1 MFMARVMAPDLKL
14 ININSLPKKSRIT
27 SPLKTNPDHSK
38 VMEVTPMKDIKVI
51 NTAATPTESN
61 NKVMVDSSLLM
72 ANSSLL
78 MASSSLLMASS
89 SLLMGISRD
98 LMANRPVTVRAM
110 DQTVDTRV
118 KATVVNPMV
127 DMARD
132 PTIRDTVDHKV
143 ATVAL
148 LDTVATDN
156 NNVVMADTVVTASL
170 NNVAMAVTDKVMD
183 SHFLVTVNPS
193 AAMVVNH
200 MAAPEVAIG
209 EKSE

>member
-1 MFMARVMAPDLKL
+1 M
-14 ININSLPKKSRIT
+14 
-27 SPLKTNPDHSK
+27 
-38 VMEVTPMKDIKVI
+38 TPIKDIKVI
-51 NTAATPTESN
+51 NTVATPTDSN
-61 NKVMVDSSLLM
+61 NKVMVDR
-72 ANSSLL
+72 
-78 MASSSLLMASS
+78 SLLMASS

-98 LMANRPVTVRAM
+98 LMANMPVTVRAM

-143 ATVAL
+143 AMAATVAL

-193 AAMVVNH
+193 AAMVVNP
-200 MAAPEVAIG
+200 MAAPEAMVVNHKAAPEVDIG

>member
-1 MFMARVMAPDLKL
+1 MARVMAPDLKL
-14 ININSLPKKSRIT
+14 INISSLPKKSRIT
-27 SPLKTNPDHSK
+27 FPLKTNPDNSQ
-38 VMEVTPMKDIKVI
+38 VMEVTPMKDIKAT
-51 NTAATPTESN
+51 NTAATPMESN
-61 NKVMVDSSLLM
+61 NKVMV
-72 ANSSLL
+72 NSSLL
-78 MASSSLLMASS
+78 IASSSLLMA
-89 SLLMGISRD
+89 ISRD
-98 LMANRPVTVRAM
+98 LMANRPVTIRAMAAM

-127 DMARD
+127 DMVRV

-143 ATVAL
+143 AMAATVAL

-183 SHFLVTVNPS
+183 SHFLATVNPS
-193 AAMVVNH
+193 AAMVVSH
-200 MAAPEVAIG
+200 MAAPEVAIR